1 MRHARTFAQKNAR
14 KTGGCQRVAPRA
26 FSTGANSPETGEN
39 TAASRPSQQPSP
51 RRTDATAGSCHR
63 GEPRSLLAAAF
74 TKKNRCH
81 GFPSRSSSVFSR
93 ARSSLH
99 QEEPMPLYKRAD
111 VDAWVADSQQPS
123 PRRTDATSNPA
134 RTASRTTPRSSL
146 HQEEPMPLGQPSL
159 RARIPAL
166 AAAFTKKNRC
176 HPSGRAG
183 LAPHCSGPL
192 AAAFTKKNRCHE
204 QMLQCYRDNR
214 RLAAAF
220 TKKNRCHSR
229 RERGFLR
236 RAGSQQPSPRRTD
249 ATDAVR
255 RSIRPG
261 DGSQQPSPR
270 RTDATGLA
278 VDRAALQCRLA
289 AAFTKKNRC
298 HLGLSFVSVNRW
310 ELAAAFTTKNRCHV
324 LEPLTHTFPT
334 R

>member
-1 MRHARTFAQKNAR
+1 
-14 KTGGCQRVAPRA
+14 
-26 FSTGANSPETGEN
+26 
-39 TAASRPSQQPSP
+39 
-51 RRTDATAGSCHR
+51 
-63 GEPRSLLAAAF
+63 
-74 TKKNRCH
+74 
-81 GFPSRSSSVFSR
+81 
-93 ARSSLH
+93 
-99 QEEPMPLYKRAD
+99 MPLYKRAD

-249 ATDAVR
+249 AT
-255 RSIRPG
+255 
-261 DGSQQPSPR
+261 
-270 RTDATGLA
+270 GLA

>member
-51 RRTDATAGSCHR
+51 RRTDATEDLAPVDL
-63 GEPRSLLAAAF
+63 EPV
-74 TKKNRCH
+74 
-81 GFPSRSSSVFSR
+81 PSRSSLHQEEPMPLLCALWGR
-93 ARSSLH
+93 GAWLARSSLH